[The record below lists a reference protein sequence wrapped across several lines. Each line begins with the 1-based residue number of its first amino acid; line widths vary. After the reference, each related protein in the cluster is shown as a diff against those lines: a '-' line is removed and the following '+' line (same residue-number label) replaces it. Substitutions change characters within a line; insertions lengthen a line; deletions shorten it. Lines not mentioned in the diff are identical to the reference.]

1 MSKRAIVILYEGS
14 EPSDEAKTAISRF
27 LCNYGVVEL
36 TGDIQQDIKIY
47 GITEKEI
54 IAAIAAKPISSDSN
68 FFTVKTVEDEAM
80 TPEAKA
86 VIEISKRYGN
96 EIAKGDM
103 YDLFYKMLLD
113 AKPKTDHSL
122 TNAIYVL
129 SREHSEDHILAKT
142 KKDAALW
149 GKIIDV
155 IRKVYIAVYV

>member
-1 MSKRAIVILYEGS
+1 MNKYAVVILYEGLQPS
-14 EPSDEAKTAISRF
+14 ESTIKALHAA
-27 LCNYGVVEL
+27 LCESGVVN
-36 TGDIQQDIKIY
+36 DI
-47 GITEKEI
+47 EKVEMYKMSEEEI
-54 IAAIAAKPISSDSN
+54 IAAIAIKPLCADGN
-68 FFTVKTVEDEAM
+68 YVKVTKDEPM

-86 VIEISKRYGN
+86 VIEISKRYSN

-122 TNAIYVL
+122 TNAIYIL
-129 SREHSEDHILAKT
+129 SREHSEDRILATT
-142 KKDAALW
+142 KKDAVLW

>member
-1 MSKRAIVILYEGS
+1 MNKYAVVILYEGLRPS
-14 EPSDEAKTAISRF
+14 ESTIKALHAA
-27 LCNYGVVEL
+27 LCESGVVE
-36 TGDIQQDIKIY
+36 DI
-47 GITEKEI
+47 EKVEMYTMSEGEI
-54 IAAIAAKPISSDSN
+54 IAAIAVKPLRADGNANSN
-68 FFTVKTVEDEAM
+68 AVRAEEM

-113 AKPKTDHSL
+113 AKQKEHSL

-129 SREHSEDHILAKT
+129 SREHSEDHIVTKT

-155 IRKVYIAVYV
+155 IRKVYVAVYV

>member
-1 MSKRAIVILYEGS
+1 MSKFAVVILYEGS
-14 EPSDEAKTAISRF
+14 QPSMSTIGALRAA
-27 LCNYGVVEL
+27 LCESGVVE
-36 TGDIQQDIKIY
+36 DIEKIEMH
-47 GITEKEI
+47 TMREEEI
-54 IAAIAAKPISSDSN
+54 IASIAIKPLCADGN
-68 FFTVKTVEDEAM
+68 YVKVTKDEAM

-129 SREHSEDHILAKT
+129 SREHSEDHILART

-155 IRKVYIAVYV
+155 IRKVYVAVYV

>member
-1 MSKRAIVILYEGS
+1 MSKFAVIILYEGS
-14 EPSDEAKTAISRF
+14 KPSESTIKALHAT
-27 LCNYGVVEL
+27 LCESGVV
-36 TGDIQQDIKIY
+36 GDI
-47 GITEKEI
+47 EKVEMYNMSEEEI
-54 IAAIAAKPISSDSN
+54 IAAIAIKPLCADGN
-68 FFTVKTVEDEAM
+68 YVKLTKDEPI

-103 YDLFYKMLLD
+103 YYLFYKMLLD

-122 TNAIYVL
+122 TEALYVL
-129 SREHSEDHILAKT
+129 SREHSEDHIVAKT

-155 IRKVYIAVYV
+155 IRKVYVAVYV

>member
-1 MSKRAIVILYEGS
+1 MNKYAVVILYEGS
-14 EPSDEAKTAISRF
+14 QPSESTIKALHAA
-27 LCNYGVVEL
+27 LCESGVVE
-36 TGDIQQDIKIY
+36 DI
-47 GITEKEI
+47 EKVEMYKMSEEEI
-54 IAAIAAKPISSDSN
+54 IAAIAIKPLCADGNDIR
-68 FFTVKTVEDEAM
+68 EARQEAM
-80 TPEAKA
+80 TPEAQA

-129 SREHSEDHILAKT
+129 SREHSEDHIVAKT
-142 KKDAALW
+142 RKDAALW

-155 IRKVYIAVYV
+155 IRKVYVAVYV

>member
-1 MSKRAIVILYEGS
+1 MSRFAVVILYEGLQ
-14 EPSDEAKTAISRF
+14 PSGNTIKALHAA
-27 LCNYGVVEL
+27 LCESGVVE
-36 TGDIQQDIKIY
+36 DI
-47 GITEKEI
+47 EKVEAYEMSEEEI
-54 IAAIAAKPISSDSN
+54 IAAIAVKPLCADGNDARESRQ
-68 FFTVKTVEDEAM
+68 EAM

-129 SREHSEDHILAKT
+129 SREHSEDHIAAPT

>member
-1 MSKRAIVILYEGS
+1 MNKYAVVILYEGS
-14 EPSDEAKTAISRF
+14 QPSESTIKALHAA
-27 LCNYGVVEL
+27 LCESGVV
-36 TGDIQQDIKIY
+36 GDI
-47 GITEKEI
+47 EKVEVYSMSEEEI
-54 IAAIAAKPISSDSN
+54 IAAIAVKPLCADGN
-68 FFTVKTVEDEAM
+68 DVREARQEAM
-80 TPEAKA
+80 TPEAQA

-129 SREHSEDHILAKT
+129 SREHSEEHIAAPT
-142 KKDAALW
+142 RKDAALW

>member
-1 MSKRAIVILYEGS
+1 MNKYAVVILYEGS
-14 EPSDEAKTAISRF
+14 QPSESTIKALHAA
-27 LCNYGVVEL
+27 LCESGVV
-36 TGDIQQDIKIY
+36 GDI
-47 GITEKEI
+47 EKVEMYKMSEEEI
-54 IAAIAAKPISSDSN
+54 IAAIAVKPLCADGN
-68 FFTVKTVEDEAM
+68 VAEAEEM

-129 SREHSEDHILAKT
+129 SREHSEDHILART

-155 IRKVYIAVYV
+155 IRKVYVAVYV

>member
-1 MSKRAIVILYEGS
+1 MSKFAVVILYEGS
-14 EPSDEAKTAISRF
+14 QPSESTIKALHAA
-27 LCNYGVVEL
+27 LCESGVVE
-36 TGDIQQDIKIY
+36 DI
-47 GITEKEI
+47 EKVEMYKMSEEEI
-54 IAAIAAKPISSDSN
+54 IAAIAIKPLCADGNYVKVAKTEPI
-68 FFTVKTVEDEAM
+68 

-113 AKPKTDHSL
+113 AKPKTDHNL
-122 TNAIYVL
+122 TEAIYVL
-129 SREHSEDHILAKT
+129 SREHSENHIIAKT

-155 IRKVYIAVYV
+155 IRKVYVAVYV

>member
-14 EPSDEAKTAISRF
+14 EPSDGAKTAISRY
-27 LCNYGVVEL
+27 LCDCGVIEL

-47 GITEKEI
+47 CITEKEI

-68 FFTVKTVEDEAM
+68 FFTVENVEEAM

-129 SREHSEDHILAKT
+129 SREHSEDHIAAPT

>member
-1 MSKRAIVILYEGS
+1 MSRFAVVILYEGLQ
-14 EPSDEAKTAISRF
+14 PSGNTIKALHAA
-27 LCNYGVVEL
+27 LCESGVVE
-36 TGDIQQDIKIY
+36 DI
-47 GITEKEI
+47 EKVEMYKMSEEEI
-54 IAAIAAKPISSDSN
+54 IAAIAIKPLCADGN
-68 FFTVKTVEDEAM
+68 YVKVTKEE
-80 TPEAKA
+80 TTSPEAKA

-129 SREHSEDHILAKT
+129 SREHSEDHILART

-155 IRKVYIAVYV
+155 IRKVYVAVYV

>member
-1 MSKRAIVILYEGS
+1 MSKRAVVILYEGS
-14 EPSDEAKTAISRF
+14 QPSKSTIKALHAA
-27 LCNYGVVEL
+27 LCESGVVE
-36 TGDIQQDIKIY
+36 DI
-47 GITEKEI
+47 EKVEMYKMSEEEI
-54 IAAIAAKPISSDSN
+54 IAAIAVKPLCADGNDAKQE
-68 FFTVKTVEDEAM
+68 VM

-129 SREHSEDHILAKT
+129 SREHSEDHIAAPT
-142 KKDAALW
+142 RKDAALW
-149 GKIIDV
+149 SKIIDV

>member
-1 MSKRAIVILYEGS
+1 MSKFAVVILYEGS
-14 EPSDEAKTAISRF
+14 IPSKSTIKALHAA
-27 LCNYGVVEL
+27 LCESGVV
-36 TGDIQQDIKIY
+36 GDI
-47 GITEKEI
+47 EKVEMYSMSEEEI
-54 IAAIAAKPISSDSN
+54 IAAIAIKPLYADGN
-68 FFTVKTVEDEAM
+68 DVKKDREEAM

-96 EIAKGDM
+96 EIAKGNM

-122 TNAIYVL
+122 TEAIYVL
-129 SREHSEDHILAKT
+129 SREHSENHIIAKT

-155 IRKVYIAVYV
+155 IRKVYVAVYV

>member
-1 MSKRAIVILYEGS
+1 MSRFAVVILYEGLQ
-14 EPSDEAKTAISRF
+14 PSGNTIKALHAA
-27 LCNYGVVEL
+27 LCESGVVE
-36 TGDIQQDIKIY
+36 DI
-47 GITEKEI
+47 EKVEMYKMSEEEI
-54 IAAIAAKPISSDSN
+54 IAAIAIKPLCADGN
-68 FFTVKTVEDEAM
+68 YVKVTKDE
-80 TPEAKA
+80 TTSPEAKA

-129 SREHSEDHILAKT
+129 SREHSEEHIAAPT
-142 KKDAALW
+142 RKDAALW

>member
-1 MSKRAIVILYEGS
+1 MSKRAVVILYEGS
-14 EPSDEAKTAISRF
+14 QPSKSTIKALHEA
-27 LCNYGVVEL
+27 LCESGVVE
-36 TGDIQQDIKIY
+36 DI
-47 GITEKEI
+47 EKVEAYEMSEEEI
-54 IAAIAAKPISSDSN
+54 IAAIAIKPLCADGN
-68 FFTVKTVEDEAM
+68 YVKLTKDEPM

-129 SREHSEDHILAKT
+129 SREHSEDHIAAPT
-142 KKDAALW
+142 RKDAALW

>member
-1 MSKRAIVILYEGS
+1 MSKFAVVILYEGS
-14 EPSDEAKTAISRF
+14 IPSESTIKALHAA
-27 LCNYGVVEL
+27 LCESGVVE
-36 TGDIQQDIKIY
+36 DI
-47 GITEKEI
+47 EKVEMYKMSEEEI
-54 IAAIAAKPISSDSN
+54 IAAIAIKPLCADGN
-68 FFTVKTVEDEAM
+68 DARQELM

-129 SREHSEDHILAKT
+129 SREHSEDHIVAKT

>member
-1 MSKRAIVILYEGS
+1 MSKFAVVILYEGS
-14 EPSDEAKTAISRF
+14 QPSESTIKALHAA
-27 LCNYGVVEL
+27 LCESGVVE
-36 TGDIQQDIKIY
+36 DI
-47 GITEKEI
+47 EKVEMYKMSEEEI
-54 IAAIAAKPISSDSN
+54 IAAIAIKPLCADGNI
-68 FFTVKTVEDEAM
+68 VEDEAM

-103 YDLFYKMLLD
+103 YDLFYKILLD

-129 SREHSEDHILAKT
+129 SREHSEDHIVAKT
-142 KKDAALW
+142 KKDATLW

>member
-1 MSKRAIVILYEGS
+1 MSKRAVIILYEGS
-14 EPSDEAKTAISRF
+14 KPSKSTIKALHAA
-27 LCNYGVVEL
+27 LCESGVVE
-36 TGDIQQDIKIY
+36 DI
-47 GITEKEI
+47 EKVEAYEMSEEEI
-54 IAAIAAKPISSDSN
+54 IAAIAIKPLCADGN
-68 FFTVKTVEDEAM
+68 YVKVTKDEPM

-129 SREHSEDHILAKT
+129 SREHSEDHIAAPT
-142 KKDAALW
+142 RKDAALW
-149 GKIIDV
+149 SKIIDV

>member
-1 MSKRAIVILYEGS
+1 MSKRAVVILYEGS
-14 EPSDEAKTAISRF
+14 QPSKSTIKALHAA
-27 LCNYGVVEL
+27 LCESGVVE
-36 TGDIQQDIKIY
+36 DI
-47 GITEKEI
+47 EKVEMYKMGEEEI
-54 IAAIAAKPISSDSN
+54 IAAIAIKPLCADGNDAKQ
-68 FFTVKTVEDEAM
+68 ELM

-86 VIEISKRYGN
+86 VIEISKRYGD

-129 SREHSEDHILAKT
+129 SREHSEDHILART

-155 IRKVYIAVYV
+155 IRKVYVAVYV

>member
-1 MSKRAIVILYEGS
+1 MSKFAVVILYEGS
-14 EPSDEAKTAISRF
+14 QPSESTIKALHAA
-27 LCNYGVVEL
+27 LCESGVVE
-36 TGDIQQDIKIY
+36 DI
-47 GITEKEI
+47 EKVEMYKMSEEEI
-54 IAAIAAKPISSDSN
+54 IAAIAIKPLCADDN
-68 FFTVKTVEDEAM
+68 VVEDEAM

>member
-1 MSKRAIVILYEGS
+1 MSKFAIVILYEGS
-14 EPSDEAKTAISRF
+14 QPSESTSKALHAA
-27 LCNYGVVEL
+27 LCESGVVE
-36 TGDIQQDIKIY
+36 DI
-47 GITEKEI
+47 EKVEMYKMSEEEI
-54 IAAIAAKPISSDSN
+54 IAAIAIKPLCADGNIAI
-68 FFTVKTVEDEAM
+68 DEAI

-129 SREHSEDHILAKT
+129 SREHSEDHIVAKT
-142 KKDAALW
+142 KKDATLW

-155 IRKVYIAVYV
+155 IRKVYVAVYV

>member
-1 MSKRAIVILYEGS
+1 MSKFAVVILYGGLK
-14 EPSDEAKTAISRF
+14 PSKSTIKALHAA
-27 LCNYGVVEL
+27 LCESGVVE
-36 TGDIQQDIKIY
+36 DIEEVEMY
-47 GITEKEI
+47 NMSEEEI
-54 IAAIAAKPISSDSN
+54 IAAIAVKPLCADGN
-68 FFTVKTVEDEAM
+68 DAREARQEAM

-129 SREHSEDHILAKT
+129 SREHSEDHIAAPT
-142 KKDAALW
+142 RKDAALW